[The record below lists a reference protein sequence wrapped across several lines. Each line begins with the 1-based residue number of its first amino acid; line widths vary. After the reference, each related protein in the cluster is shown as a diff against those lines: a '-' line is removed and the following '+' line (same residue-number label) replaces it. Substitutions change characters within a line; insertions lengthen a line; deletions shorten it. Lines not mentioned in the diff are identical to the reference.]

1 MELGKISSKE
11 RVTIALGESRK
22 LKHTETSIRSIVLTR
37 ELVETLTMII
47 TSV

>member
-1 MELGKISSKE
+1 MGLGKISSKE

-22 LKHTETSIRSIVLTR
+22 LKHTETSDRSIVLTR